1 MAAAQVATRSTPLEN
16 EATADV
22 SSQVAEPR
30 ADVRLA
36 IHDTSRLE
44 WAVSVPLPR
53 EGNTTYAIEV
63 DLEVPAHVLAMHSP
77 WDHLQELAR
86 LDQPDDTVPSV
97 ATIDGLRRFAVGVA
111 AKMARAHE
119 GFGRHARLAI
129 SPFATDDVAAHIAAL
144 ASWIHTAEAT
154 LDEAR
159 VRLHAAQV
167 DHASDLTR
175 EALLAD
181 EYLSLRFIELLAGSE
196 RTLATVYDR
205 AELASAE
212 DPATKRLVGASPLVA
227 DVGEVIADALSRE
240 MDARSR
246 AGYIEADADS
256 PQGLER
262 YLDRA
267 SQLKKHFQ
275 EVLFL
280 DSERFTV
287 TDRFHHFVAGGVAV
301 LASTWAFVGQLYLTR
316 GSLSAKVGS
325 SLFILCILAG
335 VVYAVKDRI
344 KEVGRA
350 WFASNVHR
358 FYAQRIA
365 RYRAPAKTCPSRDI
379 VVRARESFLRE
390 NETRPDP
397 LNPHSNATLSITT
410 LRYRHQG
417 TLESSP
423 TLTSAGIARVKHVF
437 RYDLSPLFARLDD
450 ATKPVPLVDP
460 KTRRV
465 RFTQAP
471 RCYRVPV
478 RLTAR
483 VGGTTTEQRGA
494 IVLHK
499 RGLERIDLE

>member
-1 MAAAQVATRSTPLEN
+1 MSPG
-16 EATADV
+16 
-22 SSQVAEPR
+22 AE
-30 ADVRLA
+30 VRLA

-44 WAVSVPLPR
+44 WAVSVPLPST
-53 EGNTTYAIEV
+53 GATDYTIEV
-63 DLEVPAHVLAMHSP
+63 DLEVPAHVLAAHSP

-86 LDQPDDTVPSV
+86 LDQPGDTAPSV

-111 AKMARAHE
+111 AKMARSHE
-119 GFGRHARLAI
+119 GFGRHARLAM
-129 SPFATDDVAAHIAAL
+129 SPFSTDDVTSHISAL
-144 ASWIHTAEAT
+144 ASWIHAAETT
-154 LDEAR
+154 LEDARARLASAPKSPEVDREAR
-159 VRLHAAQV
+159 
-167 DHASDLTR
+167 
-175 EALLAD
+175 LAN
-181 EYLSLRFIELLAGSE
+181 EYLSLRLLELFAGAE
-196 RTLATVYDR
+196 TTLATLYDR
-205 AELASAE
+205 AAHASE
-212 DPATKRLVGASPLVA
+212 DDPSTKRLAGCAPLVA

-240 MDARSR
+240 MEQRTR
-246 AGYIEADADS
+246 EGYIEADADS

-267 SQLKKHFQ
+267 SRLKKHFQ

-280 DSERFTV
+280 EAERFAV
-287 TDRFHHFVAGGVAV
+287 TERLHHFVAGGVAV
-301 LASTWAFVGQLYLTR
+301 IASTWAFVGQLYLTR

-325 SLFILCILAG
+325 SLIILCILAG

-344 KEVGRA
+344 KEIGRQ

-365 RYRAPAKTCPSRDI
+365 KYRAPAKTCPSRDI

-390 NETRPDP
+390 NEARPDP
-397 LNPHSNATLSITT
+397 LNPHSGATLPITT

-417 TLESSP
+417 TLESSA
-423 TLTSAGIARVKHVF
+423 TLTRAGMSRVKHVF

-450 ATKPVPLVDP
+450 ATKPVPLFDV

-483 VGGTTTEQRGA
+483 VGKGEVSEQRGA
-494 IVLHK
+494 LILHK